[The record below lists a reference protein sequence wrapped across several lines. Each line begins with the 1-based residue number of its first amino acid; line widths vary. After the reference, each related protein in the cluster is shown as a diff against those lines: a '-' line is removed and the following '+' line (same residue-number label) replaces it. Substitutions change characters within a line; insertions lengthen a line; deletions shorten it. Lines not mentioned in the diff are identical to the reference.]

1 MIQIN
6 LLPDIKRELIKTKRA
21 RSIVI
26 LGAIILGAAS
36 IGVVVLLAFTH
47 FVVQN
52 GLAENLKSEIS
63 EKAKKLRDVKDID
76 SLLTLQSQL
85 NTIQE
90 KHDTKTAT
98 SRIFSLLAEI
108 APIDPNRVVISNVSL
123 NSNENTIRIEAQ
135 ASNGFVAADI
145 FKKTIAAVKYQYN
158 IEGKQTEKKQVASN
172 VVVSDYSYGED
183 AKGSK
188 VLRFTTSFTYDK
200 DLFLWNNR
208 NVAVGKLDREDVTD
222 SRQYLPK
229 TLFGDRVEK
238 VGGAQ

>member
-26 LGAIILGAAS
+26 LGAIILGSVA
-36 IGVVVLLAFTH
+36 IGTVILLAFSH
-47 FVVQN
+47 FVVQ
-52 GLAENLKSEIS
+52 AAIAQNLNSEIS

-90 KHDTKTAT
+90 KHDIKTAT
-98 SRIFSLLAEI
+98 SRIFSLISEI
-108 APIDPNRVVISNVSL
+108 IPVDPNNVVISNISL
-123 NSNENTIRIEAQ
+123 NSTEGTIRIEAQ

-145 FKKTIAAVKYQYN
+145 FKKTIAAVTYQYSLD
-158 IEGKQTEKKQVASN
+158 GKQIEKKQVASN
-172 VVVSDYSYGED
+172 VIVSDYSYGED
-183 AKGSK
+183 ANGSK
-188 VLRFTTSFTYDK
+188 VLRFTANFAYDK
-200 DLFLWNNR
+200 NLFAWNVR

-229 TLFGDRVEK
+229 TLFGDRVDK